1 MRHND
6 HEIDKLFREK
16 LQQQQEHHSF
26 DKENDWSKL
35 AMSLSVSG
43 LVRTG
48 VMSLGAKIFS
58 YAAKTLLIG
67 AMAFVPSVISLN
79 SDENST
85 NNLASNQKRNNQ
97 TNQTENNLKNG
108 FRNNISNNF
117 LDKNLTENNTNLS
130 EKNRLNI
137 QKNVFKSDLEKDLEE
152 NRTGISNQ
160 NTKEI
165 SQENQQQS
173 SLFILK
179 NPTKN
184 NVENNSET
192 KENLT
197 QNSENQTNTTKE
209 NALQKSQIIA
219 SNLDIENKIEIS
231 ENQLVTNKEN
241 KKTSEKTLKGLNNH
255 NPTSHVGNGQT
266 ETTDLIAKDKLFVKT
281 QTTAKNTDLL
291 AKDKSFLNI
300 ETSENQLVASKEN
313 KEKELF
319 VKTQTTTDILD
330 IDKDKENTVSA
341 STRHFLTKINLFE
354 NYFSTDF
361 EVKNREIKPIE
372 ITQIVKKEK
381 FAQKFQITL
390 FSPIGTNLKAQKSKH
405 YASVGILT
413 SISAGVEGAEISG
426 LGNISTGKVEGL
438 QVSGLANIS
447 RGETK
452 GVQIAGLVNINKEK
466 VRGLQIAGFAN
477 VSKNKVKGVQIA
489 SVANISNEQV
499 DGAQVAVLANISKK
513 KVRGLQI
520 AAIANATDTLVGA
533 QIGLVNISKNKARGL
548 QLGLVNIVGENNK
561 VLTIGLVNIV
571 KKGGHSLVEI
581 STSEALY
588 GNISL
593 KTGVR
598 KFYNIFAVG
607 SRLTENHNQKQVL
620 MAYGYGIGT
629 EWDFKGKYN
638 ISGELMLYALAP
650 DMKFN
655 KNEKGILTQAKIMLG
670 QKLSKNWGVF
680 GGVTFNMLNS
690 PSGVNIIDKPFTVF
704 NNFKIKDGN
713 VTSWTGLQVGARYFL

>member
-16 LQQQQEHHSF
+16 LQQKLETEHHSF

-48 VMSLGAKIFS
+48 VMSLSAKIFS

-79 SDENST
+79 SDTNST
-85 NNLASNQKRNNQ
+85 NNLT
-97 TNQTENNLKNG
+97 TNQQKNKTKNG
-108 FRNNISNNF
+108 SKSSFG
-117 LDKNLTENNTNLS
+117 DKNIVENTFDKNVFNKNIFDAFLGENLAENNTTNSVSSLKKPFESNLKDDFR
-130 EKNRLNI
+130 KN
-137 QKNVFKSDLEKDLEE
+137 QTKNF
-152 NRTGISNQ
+152 NQ
-160 NTKEI
+160 NTEDI

-197 QNSENQTNTTKE
+197 QNSDNQTNTTKE

-219 SNLDIENKIEIS
+219 SNVRIEE
-231 ENQLVTNKEN
+231 ENKEN
-241 KKTSEKTLKGLNNH
+241 KNL
-255 NPTSHVGNGQT
+255 
-266 ETTDLIAKDKLFVKT
+266 DKSFVKT
-281 QTTAKNTDLL
+281 QTMAKNTDLL
-291 AKDKSFLNI
+291 AKDKSFI
-300 ETSENQLVASKEN
+300 KTEITENQAVTSKEN
-313 KEKELF
+313 ENVKEKLF
-319 VKTQTTTDILD
+319 VKTQTMADILN
-330 IDKDKENTVSA
+330 IDKNKENTL
-341 STRHFLTKINLFE
+341 STSTKHFLTDINLFD
-354 NYFSTDF
+354 NYFPTDF
-361 EVKNREIKPIE
+361 EVKNREIKRLE

-405 YASVGILT
+405 YASVGILA
-413 SISAGVEGAEISG
+413 SISAGVKGAEVSG
-426 LGNISTGKVEGL
+426 LSNISTGKVEGL
-438 QVSGLANIS
+438 QVAGLANIS

-466 VRGLQIAGFAN
+466 VEGLQVAGFAN

-499 DGAQVAVLANISKK
+499 DGAQVVVLANISKK
-513 KVRGLQI
+513 KVRGVQI
-520 AAIANATDTLVGA
+520 AAIINATDTLLGG

-548 QLGLVNIVGENNK
+548 QLGLVNIVGENDK
-561 VLTIGLVNIV
+561 VLTIGLVNVV
-571 KKGGHSLVEI
+571 KKGGHNVVEI

-607 SRLTENHNQKQVL
+607 SRLTENHNQKQIL
-620 MAYGYGIGT
+620 MAYGYGIGS
-629 EWDFKGKYN
+629 EWDFKQKYN

-655 KNEKGILTQAKIMLG
+655 KNEKGMLTQAKIMLG

-690 PSGVNIIDKPFTVF
+690 PSGVNIIDKPFTLF
-704 NNFKIKDGN
+704 NNFKIQDGN
-713 VTSWTGLQVGARYFL
+713 ITSWTGIQVGTRYFL